1 MGIGA
6 VVIMLFKISLISLKN
21 VLTLVEDQ
29 VENFVSMLLLYH

>member
-6 VVIMLFKISLISLKN
+6 IMIMFLKISLISLKY

-29 VENFVSMLLLYH
+29 VESFVSMLLLCH